1 MNKKAI
7 GERIKLIRL
16 EKGLTLEEFG
26 KFFNAGKGTVST
38 WENGKCLPVPKRL
51 KKLAEISGKSMKYIL
66 EGK

>member
-26 KFFNAGKGTVST
+26 KFFNAGKGRVST
-38 WENGKCLPVPKRL
+38 WENGKCMPCPKRL
-51 KKLAEISGKSMKYIL
+51 KKLAEISGKSMEYIL